1 MHPLINID
9 TSTVAAF
16 GLADDLEPFEAD
28 WHTHEKHQLLYSA
41 MGTLRLQVQG
51 SWWLLPPQRAAW
63 IQAGVLH
70 QVRATKPTALR
81 TVYLSPAL
89 TAGIEESCRVF
100 AVNSLAREMLL
111 YAMRWGPDRAPQ
123 DPVANAFFHA
133 FSALCQEWVAEARPY
148 HLPTG
153 ESPELQR
160 AIQHVLD
167 RLADPHTLETVAQVA
182 GISSRSLS
190 RRFEREAQTT
200 WRQFLHNAR
209 MIRAMELLS
218 IEGAQVTATAL
229 NVGFESF
236 GSFTQAF
243 KTYAGETPSEYRHR
257 ISAC

>member
-1 MHPLINID
+1 MHPLIDID
-9 TSTVAAF
+9 ASPAAAF
-16 GLADDLEPFEAD
+16 GLVDDLDPFDSD
-28 WHTHEKHQLLYSA
+28 WHRHVKHQLLYSA
-41 MGTLRLQVQG
+41 MGTLRLEVQG

-63 IQAGVLH
+63 IRAGVLH
-70 QVRATKPTALR
+70 QVRTSRPIALR
-81 TVYLSPAL
+81 TVYLSKAL
-89 TAGIEESCRVF
+89 TAGIEDSCRVF
-100 AVNSLAREMLL
+100 AVNPLAREMLL

-123 DPVANAFFHA
+123 DAVANAFFQA

-148 HLPTG
+148 CLPTG

-160 AIQHVLD
+160 VMQHVLD
-167 RLADPHTLETVAQVA
+167 HLAEPHTLETVAQVA

-218 IEGAQVTATAL
+218 IRGAQVTETAL

-236 GSFTQAF
+236 GSFTEAF
-243 KTYAGETPSEYRHR
+243 KAYAGETPSEYRKR
-257 ISAC
+257 VAAL